1 MVLLLAVR
9 ARSASLLV
17 TLIVFEAP
25 PQEGLVRSV
34 PTTLGVRSFHRFP
47 AYVPLTFHRFLRAEW
62 SQQEGM
68 SEHQW
73 PHQFGDASGSGDG
86 ESGRARAAHG
96 GSCRICHLRAVHR
109 KDIFM
114 VRAEQEDEQRL
125 REAMCERR
133 SVGIC
138 CNESPHVEAAR
149 SCLTTFH
156 TASEG
161 VFSEVPS
168 YGRCAGSST
177 MAS

>member
-109 KDIFM
+109 ADVLV
-114 VRAEQEDEQRL
+114 VRSEQEEDEQRL
-125 REAMCERR
+125 REAVRQRGSVHLR
-133 SVGIC
+133 SHDSADG
-138 CNESPHVEAAR
+138 EAPGPW
-149 SCLTTFH
+149 L
-156 TASEG
+156 
-161 VFSEVPS
+161 
-168 YGRCAGSST
+168 
-177 MAS
+177 